1 MTSLPAATTPP
12 PARALAD
19 ESGDAGWSAA
29 AGQTQVP
36 VWFEYLVVVA
46 GTGVLSFGGM
56 GLVLAML
63 GHYSAAAAISL
74 GALGTV
80 LGTWLARPRRDERA
94 EPTRAG
100 QAPAVGMCLVAVGV
114 AAWNAIDASH
124 HMAVDRDPGVYAVA
138 GRWIAEHGSLVVP
151 AGAPWLSVG
160 ANVDMWSAGMYPQPG
175 GTVEFQFPHLVPSLL
190 AEAHNIG
197 GDALMFRTPALLGAL
212 ALCAVYLVGCRL
224 VRRPWLMLAAA
235 TGLAISMPELMVTRD
250 TYSESATQ
258 VLVWSGIALL
268 LRGWQTRRATVSLLA
283 GLMIGAT
290 LMTRIDAVAY
300 LLPLPLLGAVGWL
313 ATPREQQRTLL
324 RPYAAVLL
332 GATLPAIIGTLDVQ
346 RRAGT
351 YYDDLRSQMI
361 RLYVALGLSVI
372 IALVVVILWPR
383 LGRVRGWLTA
393 QRGRLGL
400 AAAWVVAI
408 GLGAA
413 WSLRPDGPR
422 QTTTKPAAGMLE
434 RLENV
439 PVQPNRTF
447 GEQSMRWMSWYLGPA
462 AVALAIAGL
471 SILVV
476 RAIRRGSAAAIVVL
490 AMSGGLTALYL
501 WAPNITPEQV
511 WAMRR
516 FVPASLPLFV
526 IAAAVAADAGV
537 SAVKTMVRSTAWTRI
552 AVAAGATAMVTFPL
566 GTTLPV
572 ANLQWQA
579 NYLPLVNRTCD
590 IIGPH
595 AAVLMPAGDYSTIT
609 LPQTLRTWCNVP
621 VAPLR
626 NSTNIDVRA
635 VAARLHAQGR
645 TVWVVGDSAAS
656 VSRVDPALTPSLVGT
671 AVSSREPEKTLLRP
685 PQEYTTSTLTLYAA
699 KLSTSTA

>member
-1 MTSLPAATTPP
+1 MTSLPTTTPP
-12 PARALAD
+12 PASARPD
-19 ESGDAGWSAA
+19 EPGSVVVPTAGPGS
-29 AGQTQVP
+29 VP
-36 VWFEYLVVVA
+36 VWFEYLVVLA
-46 GTGVLSFGGM
+46 GTGVLSFGGV

-63 GHYSAAAAISL
+63 GHYSAGAALPL
-74 GALGTV
+74 GAVGTV
-80 LGTWLARPRRDERA
+80 VGTWLARPRRDERA
-94 EPTRAG
+94 GAPPAG
-100 QAPAVGMCLVAVGV
+100 RAPAVGMCLVAGGTAV
-114 AAWNAIDASH
+114 WNALDASH
-124 HMAVDRDPGVYAVA
+124 HVAIDRDPGVYAVT
-138 GRWIAEHGSLVVP
+138 GRWIAQHGSLVVP
-151 AGAPWLSVG
+151 AGSPWRSVG
-160 ANVDMWSAGMYPQPG
+160 TTLDVWSAGMYPQSG

-197 GDALMFRTPALLGAL
+197 GDVLMFRTPALLGAL
-212 ALCAVYLVGCRL
+212 ALCTVYLVGCRL

-250 TYSESATQ
+250 TYSEPATQ

-332 GATLPAIIGTLDVQ
+332 GATLPAIIGTIDVQ

-351 YYDDLRSQMI
+351 YYDDLHSQMI
-361 RLYVALGLSVI
+361 RLYLALGLSVI
-372 IALVVVILWPR
+372 IALVLVILWPR

-393 QRGRLGL
+393 QRGRLAV

-434 RLENV
+434 RLENL
-439 PVQPNRTF
+439 PIQPDRTF

-476 RAIRRGSAAAIVVL
+476 RAIRHGSAAAIVVL

-526 IAAAVAADAGV
+526 IAAAVATDAGV
-537 SAVKTMVRSTAWTRI
+537 SAVKSMVRRTAWTRI
-552 AVAAGATAMVTFPL
+552 AVAAGATAMVAFPL

-572 ANLQWQA
+572 ANLSWQA

-609 LPQTLRTWCNVP
+609 LAQTLRTWCNVP

-635 VAARLHAQGR
+635 VAARLRAQGR

-671 AVSSREPEKTLLRP
+671 AVSSREPEKTLSRA
-685 PQEYTTSTLTLYAA
+685 PQQYATSTLTLYAA